1 MNVAI
6 KTSQINIYT
15 TLYLALLF
23 SLNLFLNNYLFYPET
38 YLIFI
43 LLLSILTLKNIHNS
57 LTFTK
62 LFFFILIFISLCSPT
77 RDWDARSIWMFHA
90 KKIFFEQNIFSQF
103 DNYGFQNEYPI
114 FISYYSAQLARLA
127 GNWNDI
133 LPKLSSFLLAIPCM
147 IYLSEKS
154 KNKIHE
160 LIIISLYTIF
170 FGKALINGEADALL
184 GLYFTSIF
192 FLLFLDGV
200 KLSFEKKIF

>member
-1 MNVAI
+1 MNVNN

-77 RDWDARSIWMFHA
+77 RDWDARSI
-90 KKIFFEQNIFSQF
+90 
-103 DNYGFQNEYPI
+103 
-114 FISYYSAQLARLA
+114 
-127 GNWNDI
+127 
-133 LPKLSSFLLAIPCM
+133 
-147 IYLSEKS
+147 
-154 KNKIHE
+154 
-160 LIIISLYTIF
+160 
-170 FGKALINGEADALL
+170 
-184 GLYFTSIF
+184 
-192 FLLFLDGV
+192 
-200 KLSFEKKIF
+200 